1 MNFSH
6 LMGLARKADKQWH
19 RWLKDTRSV
28 LVNAR
33 TPMNYDIIAPI
44 YCAMRSDPRVSFY
57 FTASENS
64 HRPSEIYRGFE
75 GPERIISPRQ
85 AALMK
90 FDAYL
95 VADLLW
101 VKLPRG
107 SQRVLMFH
115 GVAGKYGNI
124 YDTPDRSMREWD
136 RLFFINS
143 RRMRNFIAANAIDA
157 DSPAARLVGY
167 PKLDCLVDGNLKRD
181 KILNSLGIDPA
192 SRTVLYAPTW
202 SPHSSLNAMGEEL
215 ITRLSKA
222 GYKVIVKLHDRSRS
236 PQYVHSGGVDWAA
249 RLEPILKKGGGHL
262 ACESDASPYLA
273 AADLLIT
280 DHSSVGFEYL
290 LLDRPVIRIEMPELI
305 ASTNI
310 LPDYV
315 SLLAEASIT
324 VRTPVQAVAAVERSF
339 AEPSHKS
346 SARKRVAEDLF
357 YQPGTATAR
366 AVCELYEVLELDPI
380 TVASAVSLP
389 QWADNMGVESKILES

>member
-6 LMGLARKADKQWH
+6 LMGLARRVDKHCQ
-19 RWLKDTRSV
+19 RWLTHTRSV

-44 YCAMRSDPRVSFY
+44 HRAMQSDPRVKFY
-57 FTASENS
+57 FTASENTL
-64 HRPSEIYRGFE
+64 RPSDIYGGVE
-75 GPERIISPRQ
+75 GPERIISPRR

-90 FDAYL
+90 FDAFL

-101 VKLPRG
+101 VRLPRG
-107 SQRVLMFH
+107 TRRVLLFH

-136 RLFFINS
+136 RLFFINK
-143 RRMRNFIAANAIDA
+143 RRMRNFIAAGAIDP

-167 PKLDCLVDGNLKRD
+167 PKLDRLVDGTLKRD

-202 SPHSSLNAMGEEL
+202 SPYSSLNTMGEEL
-215 ITRLSKA
+215 VTRLSDA
-222 GYKVIVKLHDRSRS
+222 GYRVIVKLHDRSRS
-236 PQYVHSGGVDWAA
+236 PQYMHSGGVDWAG
-249 RLEPILKKGGGHL
+249 RLGPILEKTGGHL
-262 ACESDASPYLA
+262 ATESDASPYLA
-273 AADLLIT
+273 AADVLVT

-290 LLDRPVIRIEMPELI
+290 LLDRPLVRIEMPELI

-324 VRTPVQAVAAVERSF
+324 VRTAGQAEAAVGRSF
-339 AEPSHKS
+339 AEPSHKTAS
-346 SARKRVAEDLF
+346 RKSVAEDLF
-357 YQPGTATAR
+357 YLPGTATAR
-366 AVCELYEVLELDPI
+366 AVQELYEVLELDPI
-380 TVASAVSLP
+380 VAAEAATIR
-389 QWADNMGVESKILES
+389 QWADNVSVES

>member
-1 MNFSH
+1 MNFSR
-6 LMGLARKADKQWH
+6 LMGLAREADKRWQ
-19 RWLKDTRSV
+19 RWLRHTRSV

-44 YCAMRSDPRVSFY
+44 YRVMRSDPRVKFY
-57 FTASENS
+57 FTASEGQAG
-64 HRPSEIYRGFE
+64 PSEIYSGFI

-107 SQRVLMFH
+107 ANRVLMFH
-115 GVAGKYGNI
+115 GVAGKYSNI

-136 RLFFINS
+136 RLFFINK
-143 RRMRNFIAANAIDA
+143 RRMRNFIAAGAIDA

-167 PKLDCLVDGNLKRD
+167 PKLDCLVDGTLKRD
-181 KILNSLGIDPA
+181 KVLNSLGIDPA

-202 SPHSSLNAMGEEL
+202 SPYSSLNAMGEEL
-215 ITRLSKA
+215 IKQLSEA
-222 GYKVIVKLHDRSRS
+222 GYKVIVKLHDRSRN
-236 PQYVHSGGVDWAA
+236 PQYVHSGGVDWAR
-249 RLEPILKKGGGHL
+249 RLEPILEKAGGHL
-262 ACESDASPYLA
+262 AGESDASPYLA

-290 LLDRPVIRIEMPELI
+290 LLDRPLIRIEMPELI

-310 LPDYV
+310 PHDYV

-324 VRTPVQAVAAVERSF
+324 VRTPGQAVAAVERNF

-346 SARKRVAEDLF
+346 PARKSVAEELF
-357 YQPGTATAR
+357 YLPGTATAR
-366 AVCELYEVLELDPI
+366 AVHELYEVLELDPI
-380 TVASAVSLP
+380 AVVSSTVVGQCECRELDFRKPYS
-389 QWADNMGVESKILES
+389 

>member
-1 MNFSH
+1 MNFSRV
-6 LMGLARKADKQWH
+6 LGLAREADK
-19 RWLKDTRSV
+19 RWQRLLKHTRSV

-44 YCAMRSDPRVSFY
+44 HRAMRSDPRIKFY
-57 FTASENS
+57 FTASEG
-64 HRPSEIYRGFE
+64 PACASEIYSGFI
-75 GPERIISPRQ
+75 GSERIISLRQ

-107 SQRVLMFH
+107 ARRVLTFH

-136 RLFFINS
+136 RLFFINR
-143 RRMRNFIAANAIDA
+143 RRMRNFIAAGAIDA

-167 PKLDCLVDGNLKRD
+167 PKLDCLVDGTLNRD
-181 KILNSLGIDPA
+181 KVLSSLGIDPA

-215 ITRLSKA
+215 IKHLCDA

-236 PQYVHSGGVDWAA
+236 PQYVHSGGVDWAG
-249 RLEPILKKGGGHL
+249 RLGPMLEKAGGHL
-262 ACESDASPYLA
+262 ASESDASPYLA

-290 LLDRPVIRIEMPELI
+290 LLDRPLIRIEMPELI

-315 SLLAEASIT
+315 SLLAEASTT
-324 VRTPVQAVAAVERSF
+324 VRTPEQAIAGVERNF

-346 SARKRVAEDLF
+346 SARKSVAEDLF
-357 YQPGTATAR
+357 YLPGTATAR
-366 AVCELYEVLELDPI
+366 AVRELYEVLELDPI
-380 TVASAVSLP
+380 AVTSAVTVP
-389 QWADNMGVESKILES
+389 QWSDNVGNVGVES